1 MGMTNMNASQLEMPI
16 PVAVCAW
23 CKPKE
28 LGTGVGTVS
37 HGICPRHLRNI
48 QLEMQGHP
56 VKRLRR
62 VTPKSFTSE
71 SLLF

>member
-1 MGMTNMNASQLEMPI
+1 MTDSQLEMPI

-28 LGTGVGTVS
+28 LGTGVGDVS

-48 QLEMQGHP
+48 RLKMYGHP
-56 VKRLRR
+56 LKRLRR
-62 VTPKSFTSE
+62 VTPKSFKSE

>member
-1 MGMTNMNASQLEMPI
+1 MKARQLEMPI

-37 HGICPRHLRNI
+37 HGICLRHLRNI
-48 QLEMQGHP
+48 RLEMQGHP
-56 VKRLRR
+56 VKQLRR
-62 VTPKSFTSE
+62 ITAKSFKSE

>member
-1 MGMTNMNASQLEMPI
+1 MTASQMEMPI

-37 HGICPRHLRNI
+37 HGICPHHLRKI
-48 QLEMQGHP
+48 GLEMRGQLP
-56 VKRLRR
+56 KRRQR
-62 VTPKSFTSE
+62 AAAKPSRSE